1 MMKPDEKVRVLVILA
16 RMNVGGPAWLAS
28 ALADGLPP
36 DGFETLLVCGH
47 VGDDEADY
55 LEMSGDKTSIYRID
69 ALGRSIGPLDDLKS
83 FFEIRKIIKK
93 FNPHIVHTHTAK
105 AGFLGRLAAFSARVP
120 VVVHTFHGHLLYG
133 YFSNFTVKAI
143 CLIEKV
149 LAKFSNSLIAVG
161 EKVRDDLLSV
171 GIGDY
176 DKFEVIAPG
185 VETLHSMEKVLIREK
200 LGLNEDQIVLLFVG
214 RLTKVKRLDR
224 LIEAVRLLKDE
235 FPNLLLLVAGGG
247 DLEDSVRE
255 MALDLSSSVEFLG
268 WQEDVSPLYF
278 AADVIVL
285 SSDNEGMPVSLIE
298 AAMAGLPAVTTDA
311 GSAREVVVNNK
322 TGLVVEKSSMG
333 LSQGL
338 RLLFADKKY
347 REEMGQEAKKYAI
360 KSFGKERLIT
370 DHSKLYRKLITS
382 KN

>member
-1 MMKPDEKVRVLVILA
+1 MMPDEKVRVLIIIA

-36 DGFETLLVCGH
+36 GGFETLLVCGH

-55 LEMSGDKTSIYRID
+55 LEMSGEKISMHRID
-69 ALGRSIGPLDDLKS
+69 ALGRSIGPLGDLKS
-83 FFEIRKIIKK
+83 LFEIRKVIKK

-105 AGFLGRLAAFSARVP
+105 AGFLGRLAAFSMRVP

-133 YFSNFTVKAI
+133 YFSNLTVKGI

-149 LAKFSNSLIAVG
+149 LAKFSNSLVAVG

-171 GIGDY
+171 GIGDC
-176 DKFEVIAPG
+176 DKFEVIVPG
-185 VETLHSMEKVLIREK
+185 VEAVCKMEKVSIRKK
-200 LGLNEDQIVLLFVG
+200 LGLHEDQIILLFVG
-214 RLTKVKRLDR
+214 RLTKIKRLDR
-224 LIEAVRLLKDE
+224 LLEAVGLLKDD

-255 MALDLSSSVEFLG
+255 MASDLGSSVKFLG
-268 WQEDVSPLYF
+268 WQEDVFSLYF
-278 AADVIVL
+278 AADVVVL

-298 AAMAGLPAVTTDA
+298 AAIAGLPAVTTDA
-311 GSAREVVVNNK
+311 GSAREVVVNDK
-322 TGLVVEKSSMG
+322 TGLVVEKSSMA

-347 REEMGQEAKKYAI
+347 REEMGQEAQKHAI
-360 KSFGKERLIT
+360 KSFSKERLIT
-370 DHSKLYRKLITS
+370 DHLELYRKLIAS